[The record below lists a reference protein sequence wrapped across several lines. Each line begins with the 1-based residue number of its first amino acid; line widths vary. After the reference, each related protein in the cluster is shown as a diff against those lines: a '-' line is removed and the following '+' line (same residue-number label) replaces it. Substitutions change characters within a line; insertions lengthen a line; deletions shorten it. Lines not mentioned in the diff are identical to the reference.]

1 MVLEA
6 SFLLLA
12 LTRAEIIERFKAPVV
27 TQADGLVQVFAD
39 CPEDIRREFQMPI
52 GSFAAE
58 TVKTLYR
65 GLGRKSERFAKPG
78 IVIHVG
84 DVRTNVTTVVARAST
99 NDSRIVSRIYVMSPA
114 FADLYRLRLE
124 VIKGFYRA
132 VERRELSDEAA
143 VVAYRQADPALR
155 VADLRAR
162 LEDWLHGAGGV
173 TNDEEGLRLMRKVI
187 EPGKAS
193 RRDVLT
199 FASRLYLYPPLND
212 QRFLGRYS
220 CLSFQEALKLATK
233 DPFVRLSA
241 RRKSDEMPV
250 FGGGRGEFLTA
261 AADAYRLFLLEF
273 AGGEKSEEDLR
284 SLLDDADV
292 KLNVAFEKAVP

>member
-12 LTRAEIIERFKAPVV
+12 LTRAEIIERFKAPVI

-39 CPEDIRREFQMPI
+39 CPEDMRREFQMPI

-99 NDSRIVSRIYVMSPA
+99 NDSRIVSRIYVTSPA

-162 LEDWLHGAGGV
+162 LEDWLRGAGGV

-220 CLSFQEALKLATK
+220 SLSFQEALKFASK

-241 RRKSDEMPV
+241 RQKADEMPV

-261 AADAYRLFLLEF
+261 AADAYRLFLLAF
-273 AGGEKSEEDLR
+273 AGGERSEEDLR